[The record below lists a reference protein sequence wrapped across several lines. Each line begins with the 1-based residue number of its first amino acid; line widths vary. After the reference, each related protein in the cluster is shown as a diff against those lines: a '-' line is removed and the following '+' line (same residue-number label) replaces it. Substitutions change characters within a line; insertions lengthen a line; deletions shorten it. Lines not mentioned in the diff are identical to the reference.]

1 MTLSL
6 SPQRYQQICD
16 LVERA
21 ARLPDDQQEQFI
33 ASVCGADAE
42 LSARVRELLVNHRR
56 VAAGG
61 FLDETGPVKLGAVAE
76 NPVDT
81 LVGQTLGHYVVQ
93 QRIASGGM
101 GHVYRAVR
109 LDDYRQ
115 TVAVKVLQVGFDSA
129 DVVRRFHAERQLLA
143 ELRHPHV
150 ATLLDGGTTP
160 DGRPYFVMEF
170 VDGLHLTRY
179 ADNHGLS
186 VPERL
191 RLFQAV
197 ASAVHYAHSKNV
209 LHRDLKPSNILVTS
223 EGQVK
228 LVDFGI
234 AKLSEG
240 NLFGATA
247 PQTMTRDRAMTLDYA
262 SPEQFRGQALSAASD
277 VYSLAVVLY
286 ELLTGRR
293 PLRLQS
299 LSLVETERKLCFTMP
314 ERPSDAVQ
322 RQTTDDDKGGAGG
335 TEPVATIVRPANRST
350 KELHR
355 QLRGDLDNIL
365 LMALRKEPDR
375 RYASVQAFAN
385 DIDNYLYGRP
395 VRARNDAWF
404 YRTRKF
410 IQRNSWPLALMLLVA
425 VAVGAGFLVTSTALV
440 IAALFAGFVG
450 TTIGLGRAPGSGA
463 SGATI
468 RGRARD
474 GHHNSVRYRRRIA

>member
-314 ERPSDAVQ
+314 ERPAMPCSAKRRTTTKAAPAEQSQSRRLSGLPIGQPRNYIASCAVTWTIFCSW
-322 RQTTDDDKGGAGG
+322 RCARNPTAVMRRSRPSQTTLTTTCTADQCVPEMMPG
-335 TEPVATIVRPANRST
+335 
-350 KELHR
+350 
-355 QLRGDLDNIL
+355 
-365 LMALRKEPDR
+365 
-375 RYASVQAFAN
+375 
-385 DIDNYLYGRP
+385 
-395 VRARNDAWF
+395 
-404 YRTRKF
+404 F
-410 IQRNSWPLALMLLVA
+410 ICAQVHSA
-425 VAVGAGFLVTSTALV
+425 
-440 IAALFAGFVG
+440 
-450 TTIGLGRAPGSGA
+450 
-463 SGATI
+463 
-468 RGRARD
+468 
-474 GHHNSVRYRRRIA
+474 